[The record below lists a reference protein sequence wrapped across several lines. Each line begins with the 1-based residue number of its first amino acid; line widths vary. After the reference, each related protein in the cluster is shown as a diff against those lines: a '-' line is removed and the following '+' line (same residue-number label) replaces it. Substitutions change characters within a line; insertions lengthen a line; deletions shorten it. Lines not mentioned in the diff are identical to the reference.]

1 MGQIMQRLLDGV
13 QVELQAQ
20 ERELCAHLNT
30 LASWQITAVKE
41 SQEQE
46 QGPGK
51 GPKSPEVG
59 LGSLADTL
67 SNDGNVAQ
75 KRKRKSDAGWYIY
88 KQRTA
93 NCMMLKLRHIQA
105 SLGTNA

>member
-20 ERELCAHLNT
+20 ERDLCAHLNT
-30 LASWQITAVKE
+30 LASWQVTAVKE

-51 GPKSPEVG
+51 SPKSPAVG
-59 LGSLADTL
+59 SQSAADNLGSE
-67 SNDGNVAQ
+67 SSVAQ
-75 KRKRKSDAGWYIY
+75 KRKRKSDAG
-88 KQRTA
+88 R
-93 NCMMLKLRHIQA
+93 
-105 SLGTNA
+105 SLCRKRGST